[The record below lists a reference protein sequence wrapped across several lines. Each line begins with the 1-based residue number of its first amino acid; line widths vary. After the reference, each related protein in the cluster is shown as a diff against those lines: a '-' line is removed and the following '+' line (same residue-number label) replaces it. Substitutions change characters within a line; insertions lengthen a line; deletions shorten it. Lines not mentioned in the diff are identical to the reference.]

1 MADYI
6 FTLRKLVGH
15 IPLVLCTAGII
26 VFDNQKR
33 VLLQR
38 RSDNNHWC
46 IPGGCVEPGEI
57 VEEAARRE
65 VFEETGLVVDE
76 MKFFGIYSGEE
87 QHYTYPNGD
96 EVYYVTTVFIAN
108 CYSGSIVLDEE
119 ETKELKFFS
128 VDSLPDNITPTNIPI
143 IRDLKNKKDQF

>member
-6 FTLRKLVGH
+6 FRLRKLVGH
-15 IPLVLCTAGII
+15 IPLILCTAGI
-26 VFDNQKR
+26 VVYDNQRR

-38 RSDNNHWC
+38 RTDNNLWC
-46 IPGGCVEPGEI
+46 IPGGCVELGEL
-57 VEEAARRE
+57 VEDTARRE
-65 VFEETGLVVDE
+65 LFEETGLIVDA
-76 MKFFGIYSGEE
+76 MKLLGIYSGEE

-96 EVYYVTTVFIAN
+96 EVYFVTTVFIAN
-108 CYSGSIVLDEE
+108 YYGGSIIIDEN

-143 IRDLKNKKDQF
+143 IRDLINRIDQF